1 MLLLLAE
8 TEKRMAVQAVA
19 RALEMLTALSCP
31 IQSSVRHG
39 DPGRE
44 LADEVHRWVPD
55 LLVIGARGRTAGSE
69 VALGRVTQSLLRQ
82 VACPMLVYR
91 G

>member
-1 MLLLLAE
+1 
-8 TEKRMAVQAVA
+8 
-19 RALEMLTALSCP
+19 MLTALSCP